1 MPRIFIFLFASLAC
15 AGLVS
20 AQTDSVYT
28 MKYIDRS
35 TRFAWTTLGL
45 DMLSVGG
52 GQVDYFKAGNA
63 GTTKFGSTLLPR
75 LSIGGIHFWGHADF
89 YVSFPLRFLALS
101 NNPIEWKKILN
112 NERIETGARL
122 YPWKIKP
129 NSVRPFVGVSFRLK
143 EFSLGEDQATYSK
156 GYPEFQ
162 RMTTP
167 VQMGLSYATRK
178 SIFSL
183 SAYYNPQPTSNY
195 YSTPS
200 QTGALQL
207 DTWSFG
213 ISMSRY
219 WDTDQSMRNRKSI
232 RQLNLKDIILRK
244 EKRMSAWYW
253 GIGPSGALQMS
264 RSEFLKDYHPY
275 LYDDFA
281 GGIMPDITFGRFF
294 EKPDMNIGISYRTL
308 GMKLQAFETDLRM
321 RRHSFM
327 LEAYKNIF
335 NYLGFVP
342 YVGVT
347 GSIENLTTIINGVAY
362 AETKPAVGIIFGWDI
377 RVTKTETNLLR
388 TNLRWIPDLHMT
400 IQGKKMM
407 YDQIEFN
414 FIQWV
419 QFIGRKKAFKK
430 YRR

>member
-1 MPRIFIFLFASLAC
+1 MPRISLFLIVCLVC
-15 AGLVS
+15 AKLTS
-20 AQTDSVYT
+20 AQSDSVYT

-35 TRFAWTTLGL
+35 TRFAWTTFGV
-45 DMLSVGG
+45 DMLIIGG
-52 GQVDYFKAGNA
+52 GQIDYFKAGNT

-89 YVSFPLRFLALS
+89 NVSFGLPFLALS
-101 NNPIEWKKILN
+101 NTPSEWKNILN
-112 NERIETGARL
+112 NEGIETSARL

-129 NSVRPFVGVSFRLK
+129 NSVQPFMGVGFRLK
-143 EFSLGEDQATYSK
+143 EFSLGEDRSTYSK

-167 VQMGLSYATRK
+167 VHIGLSYLTRK
-178 SIFSL
+178 SIFSF
-183 SAYYNPQPTSNY
+183 SAYYNPQLSSNY

-200 QTGALQL
+200 QAGILQL

-219 WDTDQSMRNRKSI
+219 WDTDQSMRNRKSVQ
-232 RQLNLKDIILRK
+232 QLNLRDSILRK

-253 GIGPSGALQMS
+253 GIGPSAALQMS
-264 RSEFLKDYHPY
+264 RSEFLKEHHPY

-281 GGIMPDITFGRFF
+281 GGIMADLTFGRFF

-327 LEAYKNIF
+327 LEVYKNI
-335 NYLGFVP
+335 
-342 YVGVT
+342 
-347 GSIENLTTIINGVAY
+347 
-362 AETKPAVGIIFGWDI
+362 
-377 RVTKTETNLLR
+377 LLCSS
-388 TNLRWIPDLHMT
+388 D
-400 IQGKKMM
+400 KC
-407 YDQIEFN
+407 N
-414 FIQWV
+414 F
-419 QFIGRKKAFKK
+419 
-430 YRR
+430 